1 MGIIL
6 FLLVGVNNLVRWG
19 VCDIE
24 IVINLGIIVFWKVLG
39 IDSKIIGKFG
49 NSLLRWWVNS

>member
-1 MGIIL
+1 M
-6 FLLVGVNNLVRWG
+6 VGVNNLVKWG

-39 IDSKIIGKFG
+39 IDNKIIGKFG
-49 NSLLRWWVNS
+49 NNLLRWWVNS

>member
-6 FLLVGVNNLVRWG
+6 FLLVGVNNLVKWG

>member
-6 FLLVGVNNLVRWG
+6 FLLVGVNNLVKWG

-49 NSLLRWWVNS
+49 NNLLRWWVNS